1 MAKDYLTDAQVEA
14 EIERLT
20 NSDEVKLARTEQRI
34 KYKHRQYLYTLR
46 NLKKRGEQLMAEGIT
61 AENIELKLFGH
72 QVDEI

>member
-46 NLKKRGEQLMAEGIT
+46 NLKKRGEQLMEEGIT